1 MPEERNI
8 TVESGALGAGL
19 ASRRA
24 SASATTGV
32 ASSWA
37 LANRDA
43 VQMGNGWERS
53 ELVRVVAVFSC
64 LCN

>member
-8 TVESGALGAGL
+8 TVESGAFGAGL

-24 SASATTGV
+24 SASATTG

-37 LANRDA
+37 LANRD